1 MNDQPACP
9 GHIGR
14 GIGADCSMC
23 GGLVPP
29 ALRRTADSPSEIRAD
44 CAGCRRGTLHT
55 H

>member
-1 MNDQPACP
+1 MKDQPACP

-14 GIGADCSMC
+14 

-44 CAGCRRGTLHT
+44 CAGCRRGALHT